1 MSNIGRIMKKLFG
14 LAIFAI
20 MFGVGLSIK
29 KQEKLVGAFDVEIGA
44 VSYYHAERV
53 LKEFKNAEISNRV
66 DKTIDVAINSG
77 GGGVHIGLEF
87 IEEMKAIKAK
97 GYKLNCYVRNAY
109 SMGFIILQYCDK
121 RIGSENSTY
130 MHHLVQ
136 VGYGR
141 PERTEKNKKLF
152 KALDF
157 FDNLVLDEIAK
168 KMKVDPKKF
177 FEIYKDDKWWNAKD
191 ALKAN
196 IIDEIKSF
204 SLYKKEVKYKLIP
217 FWRKY

>member
-1 MSNIGRIMKKLFG
+1 MFIGTLLLG
-14 LAIFAI
+14 
-20 MFGVGLSIK
+20 GSLSIK
-29 KQEKLVGAFDVEIGA
+29 KEEKLKSAFDVEIGA
-44 VSYYHAERV
+44 VQYYNAERV

-66 DKTIDVAINSG
+66 DKVIDVAINSG
-77 GGGVHIGLEF
+77 GGGVHLGLEF
-87 IEEMKAIKAK
+87 IEEMKSLKAK

-136 VGYGR
+136 VGFGR
-141 PERTEKNKKLF
+141 PKRTEHNKKLF

-157 FDNLVLDEIAK
+157 FDKLVLDEISK
-168 KMKVDPKKF
+168 RMGIDPKKF
-177 FEIYKDDKWWNAKD
+177 FEIYKDDKWWNAKE
-191 ALKAN
+191 ALESG
-196 IIDEIKSF
+196 IIDEVKPF
-204 SLYKKEVKYKLIP
+204 SLYKKKVKYKLIP

>member
-1 MSNIGRIMKKLFG
+1 MKKLLSIAFIG
-14 LAIFAI
+14 TLLL
-20 MFGVGLSIK
+20 GVGLSIK
-29 KQEKLVGAFDVEIGA
+29 KEEKLKSAFDVEIGA

-53 LKEFKNAEISNRV
+53 LKEFKDAEISNRN
-66 DKTIDVAINSG
+66 DKVIDVAINSG

-87 IEEMKAIKAK
+87 VEEMKAIKAK
-97 GYKLNCYVRNAY
+97 GYKINCYVRNAY

-157 FDNLVLDEIAK
+157 FDKLVLNEISK

-196 IIDEIKSF
+196 IIDEIRPF
-204 SLYKKEVKYKLIP
+204 SLFKKEIKFRFVP
-217 FWRKY
+217 FWRRY

>member
-1 MSNIGRIMKKLFG
+1 MKKLLSIAFIG
-14 LAIFAI
+14 TLLL
-20 MFGVGLSIK
+20 GVGLSTK
-29 KQEKLVGAFDVEIGA
+29 KEEKLVGAFDVEIGA
-44 VSYYHAERV
+44 VSYYHGERV
-53 LKEFKNAEISNRV
+53 LKEFKNAEISNRN
-66 DKTIDVAINSG
+66 DKVIDVAINSG
-77 GGGVHIGLEF
+77 GGGVHLGLEF
-87 IEEMKAIKAK
+87 VEEMKSLKSK
-97 GYKLNCYVRNAY
+97 GYKLNCWVRNAY

-141 PERTEKNKKLF
+141 PARTEKNKKLF

-157 FDNLVLDEIAK
+157 FDKLVLDEISK

-177 FEIYKDDKWWNAKD
+177 FEVYKDAKWCNPKE

-204 SLYKKEVKYKLIP
+204 SLWKKEVKYKFIP

>member
-1 MSNIGRIMKKLFG
+1 MKKL
-14 LAIFAI
+14 LSI
-20 MFGVGLSIK
+20 MFIGTLLLGGGLSITK
-29 KQEKLVGAFDVEIGA
+29 EEKLVGAFDVEIGA
-44 VSYYHAERV
+44 VSYYHGERV
-53 LKEFKNAEISNRV
+53 LKEFKNAEISNRN
-66 DKTIDVAINSG
+66 DKVIDVAINSG
-77 GGGVHIGLEF
+77 GGGVHLGLEF
-87 IEEMKAIKAK
+87 VEEMKSLKDK

-109 SMGFIILQYCDK
+109 SMGFVILQYCDK

-141 PERTEKNKKLF
+141 PERTERNKKLF

-157 FDNLVLDEIAK
+157 FDKLVLVEISK
-168 KMKVDPKKF
+168 RMGVDPKEF
-177 FEIYKDDKWWNAKD
+177 FEIYKDDKWWDAKE

-204 SLYKKEVKYKLIP
+204 SLFKKKVKYKFVP
-217 FWRKY
+217 FWRSY

>member
-1 MSNIGRIMKKLFG
+1 MKKLLSIAFIG
-14 LAIFAI
+14 TLLL
-20 MFGVGLSIK
+20 GVGLSTK
-29 KQEKLVGAFDVEIGA
+29 KEEKLVGAFDVEIGA

-66 DKTIDVAINSG
+66 DKVIDVAINSG

-87 IEEMKAIKAK
+87 VEEMKSIKAK

-141 PERTEKNKKLF
+141 PARTEKNKKLF

-157 FDNLVLDEIAK
+157 FDKLVLDEISK

-177 FEIYKDDKWWNAKD
+177 FEIYKDDKWWDAKE
-191 ALKAN
+191 ALKSN

-204 SLYKKEVKYKLIP
+204 SLFKREIKYKFIP
-217 FWRKY
+217 FWRRF

>member
-1 MSNIGRIMKKLFG
+1 MKKLLSIAFIG
-14 LAIFAI
+14 ALLL
-20 MFGVGLSIK
+20 GGGLSITK
-29 KQEKLVGAFDVEIGA
+29 EEKLVGAFDVEIGA
-44 VSYYHAERV
+44 VSYYHGERV
-53 LKEFKNAEISNRV
+53 LKEFKNAEISNRN
-66 DKTIDVAINSG
+66 DKVIDVAINSG
-77 GGGVHIGLEF
+77 GGGVHLGLEF
-87 IEEMKAIKAK
+87 VEEMKSLKAK

-157 FDNLVLDEIAK
+157 FDKLVLNEISK

-196 IIDEIKSF
+196 IIDEIRSF
-204 SLYKKEVKYKLIP
+204 SLYKKEIKFRFIP
-217 FWRKY
+217 FWRRF